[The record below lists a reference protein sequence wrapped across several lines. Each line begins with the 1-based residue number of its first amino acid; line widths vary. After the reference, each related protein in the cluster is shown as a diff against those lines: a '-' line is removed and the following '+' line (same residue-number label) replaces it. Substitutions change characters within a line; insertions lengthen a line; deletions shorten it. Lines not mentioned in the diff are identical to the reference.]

1 YSTQK
6 NKLMKITITLIIASF
21 VLLIACE
28 KAALY
33 EDLIEEMVIG
43 FSSLNEEEGFRFQD
57 YECGAA
63 PDLAVLSP
71 IVFIAGFEEDDN
83 TYYANATRHFKEQG
97 YLVIEG
103 LSSLDQILNH
113 LDLKQRG
120 NFYSEIHVVSH
131 SNPWRGMSLK
141 TEKDGER
148 LTTKSL
154 QNYIAKKQLPI
165 QYGITNETKI
175 IFHSCGLGENTAL
188 LSQLKLVFSEHANP
202 SIIASPYFNIFGG
215 KYASH
220 YLAKPYY
227 VFYPTAQSKG
237 PLALSQEMAANN
249 QSKTINWQEALTA
262 REEPALGEVYS
273 YRFNIPV
280 HWEVEFSNASE
291 IPNLETPDA
300 IMDFVAEDQALAK
313 VLFEMKIPLEKYRW
327 TARVKDNVLKISG
340 KTTALCVLEP
350 LMNLE
355 DVGNYATLNILDK
368 KLYTNL

>member
-1 YSTQK
+1 
-6 NKLMKITITLIIASF
+6 MKTTITLIIASF
-21 VLLIACE
+21 ILLIACE

-33 EDLIEEMVIG
+33 ENLIGEMANAISSQHSGGDLCEEEYACW
-43 FSSLNEEEGFRFQD
+43 NEED
-57 YECGAA
+57 PY
-63 PDLAVLSP
+63 LLKSV
-71 IVFIAGFEEDDN
+71 VFIAGFDEDDN

-113 LDLKQRG
+113 LDLQQRG

-188 LSQLKLVFSEHANP
+188 LSQLKHVFSEHANP

-262 REEPALGEVYS
+262 RQEPALGEVYS

-280 HWEVEFSNASE
+280 QWEIEFSNASE
-291 IPNLETPDA
+291 IPNLQTPDA
-300 IMDFVAEDQALAK
+300 IMDFVAGDQAMAK
-313 VLFEMKIPLEKYRW
+313 ALFEMKIPLEKYRW
-327 TARVKDNVLKISG
+327 TARVNENVLKISG